1 MRCKGLWPR
10 KCRCSGADET
20 QPTAIFDAF
29 NSILGIPAGTLAQIE
44 GIASNRSLSYEEICL
59 LLEVNKNYPKKR
71 DWSEYEIY
79 IREGAIKQRYQSC
92 FHLIHSRK
100 ESKDVEEKQDL
111 LV

>member
-10 KCRCSGADET
+10 KCCCSGADET

-29 NSILGIPAGTLAQIE
+29 NSILGIPSRTLAQIE
-44 GIASNRSLSYEEICL
+44 GIASNRSLSFEEICL

-79 IREGAIKQRYQSC
+79 IRKGAIK
-92 FHLIHSRK
+92 HLTDK
-100 ESKDVEEKQDL
+100 VKVSKDAEKL
-111 LV
+111 RRLRFAYASI